1 MSNFFVPFFITL
13 LSGLS
18 TVIGA
23 FIIFIKT
30 QNKEKIISFSLTISS
45 SIMLFVS
52 LFDLFPQAFKYINN
66 YYQFIPTIMLIMV
79 YAIVGGLIIDYISN
93 NNNKKEDLY
102 KIGIV
107 STIAL
112 VIHNIP
118 EGIITFISSTK
129 NINIGISLAISIALH
144 NIPEGMVIGVP
155 IYYSTNSKKATFLYT
170 IIAALSEP
178 LGALISLLFIKTIN
192 DYFYAVILSFTI
204 GIMIYISLFE
214 LLRESLKMANKRIL
228 LIYYLFGIL
237 IIILSKIII

>member
-1 MSNFFVPFFITL
+1 MSNFFIPFFITS

-18 TVIGA
+18 TIIGA
-23 FIIFIKT
+23 LIIFIK
-30 QNKEKIISFSLTISS
+30 NKNKKEIISFSLTISS

-52 LFDLFPQAFKYINN
+52 LFDLLREAYKHISN
-66 YYQFIPTIMLIMV
+66 YYQFIPTIMLIMI
-79 YAIVGGLIIDYISN
+79 YAIVGGLLINFIS

-118 EGIITFISSTK
+118 EGIITFLSSSK
-129 NINIGISLAISIALH
+129 NINIGLSLAISIALH

-155 IYYSTNSKKATFLYT
+155 IYYSTNSKKITFLYT
-170 IIAALSEP
+170 FIAALSEP

-204 GIMIYISLFE
+204 GIMIYISIFE
-214 LLRESLKMANKRIL
+214 LLRESLKMTNKRKIV
-228 LIYYLFGIL
+228 IYYLLGI
-237 IIILSKIII
+237 IIILLSKILI